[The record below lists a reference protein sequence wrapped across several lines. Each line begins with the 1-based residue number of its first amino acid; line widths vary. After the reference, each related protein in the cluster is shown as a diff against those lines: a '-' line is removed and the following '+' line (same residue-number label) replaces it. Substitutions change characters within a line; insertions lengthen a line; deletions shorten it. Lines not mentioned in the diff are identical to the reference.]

1 MKAKTF
7 ENTIWEVKTENDN
20 SMVVQ
25 VVKPIAEEESG
36 EKTELAPEIAFTLT
50 DEVSKDW
57 AVTVHTSISKAEARE
72 LAKLLIDLAA
82 E

>member
-1 MKAKTF
+1 MVKKTF
-7 ENTIWEVKTENDN
+7 ENT
-20 SMVVQ
+20 MVVQ
-25 VVKPIAEEESG
+25 VVKPIRESDSG
-36 EKTELAPEIAFTLT
+36 EKTELAPEIGFTLT

-72 LAKLLIDLAA
+72 LIKLLIDLTA